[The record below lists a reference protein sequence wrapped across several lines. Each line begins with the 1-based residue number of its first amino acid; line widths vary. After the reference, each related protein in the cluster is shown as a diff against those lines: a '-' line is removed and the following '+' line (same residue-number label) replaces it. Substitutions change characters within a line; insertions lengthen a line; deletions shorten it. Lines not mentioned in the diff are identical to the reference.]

1 LVWIPLYYQLK
12 SLRMLENAN
21 KIKTI
26 IIDDEQLART
36 RIRNLLTDHSEF
48 SLKGEAANGQ
58 DGLSLIQHIKPDCIF
73 LDISLPGIDGFSI
86 IEQSDTE
93 KEPIIIVVSGSEEH
107 ALKAFD
113 YYAFDYLLKPYKDT
127 RFEKT
132 VHKVIEQFNK
142 SKQLTAQPV
151 QKESV
156 TEKPKATNN
165 LIPIKNTG
173 KIQFIDT
180 RDIHFVEASGYY
192 IEINLADKK
201 HLLRQSMARIID
213 RLDSSQFIRIHRSV
227 IINLQFMQEIIR
239 SANKEYAIK
248 MKSGKIFKV
257 SKSYKKD
264 LFGKL
269 NL

>member
-1 LVWIPLYYQLK
+1 
-12 SLRMLENAN
+12 MLENSD

-36 RIRNLLTDHSEF
+36 RIRNLLVDHSEF
-48 SLKGEAANGQ
+48 SIKGEAASGQ
-58 DGLSLIQHIKPDCIF
+58 EGISLIQHINPDCIF

-86 IEQSDTE
+86 IEQTETE

-132 VHKVIEQFNK
+132 VNKIIDQFTK
-142 SKQLTAQPV
+142 DKQPMDRLLKHP
-151 QKESV
+151 KEV
-156 TEKPKATNN
+156 RFEKLKASNN

-173 KIQFIDT
+173 KIQFVET
-180 RDIHFVEASGYY
+180 KDIQYVEASGYY
-192 IEINLADKK
+192 IEINLSDKK
-201 HLLRQSMARIID
+201 HLLRQSMAKIID
-213 RLDSSQFIRIHRSV
+213 RLDSSNFIRIHRSV
-227 IINLQFMQEIIR
+227 IINLQFMHEIIR
-239 SANKEYAIK
+239 STGKEYAIK
-248 MKSGKIFKV
+248 MKNGKIFKV
-257 SKSYKKD
+257 SKSYKKE
-264 LFGKL
+264 LFEKL